1 MIQKPSHPNSKTFH
15 FNTPYIG
22 KMNAR
27 TDWVAGGN
35 FDGYIH
41 ADVLTFYEEG
51 CILMWEHKIIASCYD
66 EELPKDELIHK
77 TTYDFSDARGI
88 KFLGYRG
95 RFLGDNNEF
104 LVLDPGKNDPH
115 QVLCFFAD
123 L

>member
-1 MIQKPSHPNSKTFH
+1 MIQKHRHPNSKTFH

-22 KMNAR
+22 KLAAR

-51 CILMWEHKIIASCYD
+51 CVLTWEHKIIAFCYD
-66 EELPKDELIHK
+66 DVLPPDKLLYK
-77 TTYDFSDARGI
+77 TTYDFSDPRGI
-88 KFLGYRG
+88 KILDYRG
-95 RFLGDNNEF
+95 RFLGYNNEF
-104 LVLDPGKNDPH
+104 LVLDPGKKDSS
-115 QVLCFFAD
+115 QVLCFVAD